1 MIVDLTRLLV
11 ENKVCWYAAEIHF
24 LYLTNFIII
33 PKLGTLIICLPKKIF
48 VLVYNMINCSRTS
61 ESLLKGKPGERS

>member
-11 ENKVCWYAAEIHF
+11 ENKVCWYAAEIHV

-33 PKLGTLIICLPKKIF
+33 PKLGTLIIFVFQKKYLF
-48 VLVYNMINCSRTS
+48 LYTT
-61 ESLLKGKPGERS
+61 